1 MLWPPRAKIIS
12 IPDFSS
18 FRENID
24 TAADQLSGSKW
35 YKCISFETTKLLTQN
50 PFFLSIYILQSPPS
64 QKYLRIYISLHHTL
78 PLCIY
83 CADTKRDPSNEQAS
97 SLTLIHNFLS
107 KIDPLTSMSL
117 QHFSLQWIVITDIIK
132 ILLEPFVVNMY
143 YY

>member
-1 MLWPPRAKIIS
+1 MIVNNVVIKHNKKGSVIKKIVMTAPIIS

-97 SLTLIHNFLS
+97 SLTLIHNS
-107 KIDPLTSMSL
+107 S
-117 QHFSLQWIVITDIIK
+117 VIC
-132 ILLEPFVVNMY
+132 
-143 YY
+143 

>member
-1 MLWPPRAKIIS
+1 MYFLW
-12 IPDFSS
+12 
-18 FRENID
+18 NNQTID
-24 TAADQLSGSKW
+24 SKP
-35 YKCISFETTKLLTQN
+35 I
-50 PFFLSIYILQSPPS
+50 FLSIYILQSPPS

-78 PLCIY
+78 PLCIS

-97 SLTLIHNFLS
+97 SLTLIHIFWLYVNLWMTGTLRLYYREFVLS
-107 KIDPLTSMSL
+107 KIDPLTSTSL